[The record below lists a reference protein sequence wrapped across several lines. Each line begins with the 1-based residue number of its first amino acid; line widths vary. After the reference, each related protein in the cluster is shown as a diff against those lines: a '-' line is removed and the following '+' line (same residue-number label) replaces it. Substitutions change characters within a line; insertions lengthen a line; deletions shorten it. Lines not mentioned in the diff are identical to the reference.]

1 MSFRAG
7 LTAFVFLA
15 AATAPAF
22 ARDKPE
28 APISCEVPLD
38 APSHPITRTPR
49 LGLSFFQDGA
59 PAPLEMVRTG
69 QRQPSATISTV
80 RLRRGPFEVRL
91 PVTSWSAEAPDVG
104 LAVSASE
111 EPCTERL
118 LRLNESAED
127 NPLFGRFRAMADY
140 PHGAGRLI
148 SARGGDGNDYG
159 YNYIVDDRFNASGEG
174 YRGAFVARIDRRF
187 GDEDLMQGQAP
198 ITLVF
203 YLNQRLG
210 SPPVVQGQF
219 GEEDV
224 IDVRETDVV
233 RIVFVD

>member
-7 LTAFVFLA
+7 LAAVLFLA
-15 AATAPAF
+15 APIAPAL
-22 ARDKPE
+22 AHDKPE
-28 APISCEVPLD
+28 APIVCETPLD
-38 APSHPITRTPR
+38 TPSHPITRTPR
-49 LGLSFFQDGA
+49 LGLSFIQDGA
-59 PAPLEMVRTG
+59 PAPLEMVHTG
-69 QRQPSATISTV
+69 NHQPSATISTV
-80 RLRRGPFEVRL
+80 RLRRAPFEIRM
-91 PVTSWSAEAPDVG
+91 PTTSWSADAPDVG

-118 LRLNESAED
+118 LRFNESAED
-127 NPLFGRFRAMADY
+127 NVLFGRFRAMADY

-174 YRGAFVARIDRRF
+174 YRGAFVARIDRRY

-210 SPPVVQGQF
+210 SPPEVQGRF
-219 GEEDV
+219 GQEDI

-233 RIVFVD
+233 RIVFTD